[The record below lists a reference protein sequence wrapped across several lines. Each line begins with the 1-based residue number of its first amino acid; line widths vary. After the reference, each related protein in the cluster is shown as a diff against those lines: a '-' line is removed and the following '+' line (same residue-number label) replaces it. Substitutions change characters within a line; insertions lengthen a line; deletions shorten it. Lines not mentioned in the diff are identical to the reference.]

1 LISFSD
7 LRPKFSSSAFGFGL
21 LDQFADGLNVR
32 VLQAVVAAHGEFEL
46 LDRTVEV
53 FVLISGR
60 RSSLAAAVS
69 ISSSK
74 LIRCSCDL

>member
-1 LISFSD
+1 
-7 LRPKFSSSAFGFGL
+7 

-53 FVLISGR
+53 FVLDLRTALFAGR
-60 RSSLAAAVS
+60 CGS
-69 ISSSK
+69 ISSRSMIK
-74 LIRCSCDL
+74 MFM